1 MKDFPMVLNDL
12 PFATWFTFDTPGLQI
27 LYQLLCQNGEV
38 TSQDLSEQPEGVQH
52 AWYRML
58 EEDLPDEIADGELE
72 K

>member
-1 MKDFPMVLNDL
+1 MITVCDL
-12 PFATWFTFDTPGLQI
+12 ILPFDTPELQI

-58 EEDLPDEIADGELE
+58 GRRFARRDGGW
-72 K
+72 

>member
-1 MKDFPMVLNDL
+1 MVLNDYRL
-12 PFATWFTFDTPGLQI
+12 RPDFAFDTPELQI

-58 EEDLPDEIADGELE
+58 EI